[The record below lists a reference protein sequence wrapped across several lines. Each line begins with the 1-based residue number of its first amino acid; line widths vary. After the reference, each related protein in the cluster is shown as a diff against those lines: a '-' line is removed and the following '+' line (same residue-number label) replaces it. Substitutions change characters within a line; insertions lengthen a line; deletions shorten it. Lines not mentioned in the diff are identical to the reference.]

1 MIDDWKPGAMER
13 HLKGYGRK
21 DSAARRFWL
30 HIYPRELVI

>member
-1 MIDDWKPGAMER
+1 MIDDGTPGAMDW

-21 DSAARRFWL
+21 DSAARRFRL